1 MDLIRK
7 PPLIRINNLGTCYDS
22 VWIHKNLDLEITA
35 KKIIAI
41 IGASGCGKTTLMRQI
56 LMLESITEGDI
67 YLEDINISNIN
78 SNNDNHKFIS
88 SKMGMM
94 FQNGALF
101 GSLSVIEN
109 VMFPLIEH
117 TTFNHKIIRE
127 IAELKLSLVGLNRNS
142 YNKFPSELSGG
153 MLKRTALA
161 RTLALD
167 PKILFLDE
175 PSAGLDPSSAHNLDI
190 LIKELQK
197 SLQLTI
203 IIITHDL
210 HTILKIVDEIVYIGD
225 KKVLFHGTLTKAQNN
240 VEYQEL
246 HEFFNGPRGVIIT

>member
-1 MDLIRK
+1 
-7 PPLIRINNLGTCYDS
+7 
-22 VWIHKNLDLEITA
+22 
-35 KKIIAI
+35 
-41 IGASGCGKTTLMRQI
+41 
-56 LMLESITEGDI
+56 
-67 YLEDINISNIN
+67 
-78 SNNDNHKFIS
+78 
-88 SKMGMM
+88 MGMM
-94 FQNGALF
+94 FQHGALF

-127 IAELKLSLVGLNRNS
+127 IAELKLSLVGLNSNS
-142 YNKFPSELSGG
+142 FDKFPSELSGG

-225 KKVLFHGTLTKAQNN
+225 KKVLFHDSLTKAQNN
-240 VEYQEL
+240 TKYQEL